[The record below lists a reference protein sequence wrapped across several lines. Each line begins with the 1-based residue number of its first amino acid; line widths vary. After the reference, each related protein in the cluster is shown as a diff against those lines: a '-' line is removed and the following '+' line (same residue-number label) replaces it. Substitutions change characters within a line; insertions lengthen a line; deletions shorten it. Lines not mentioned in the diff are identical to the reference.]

1 VEAALQTG
9 CRYGEL
15 GRLRC
20 GDLDAD
26 AGTLA
31 IKLTKSGK
39 PRFATLTEEGI
50 ALFSRL
56 AAGRGGNEFML
67 RKADGSPWGKGQQ
80 NRPLADACKRGG
92 IVPPIN
98 FHALRHTYASLSV
111 MAGAPLLVLARALGH
126 ATTRMTE
133 MHYAHLSPSFEA
145 SEIRRAAPRF
155 GIAADVVALLR
166 RGR

>member
-1 VEAALQTG
+1 LQTG

-20 GDLDAD
+20 GDFDAD

-31 IKLTKSGK
+31 IRLTKSGK
-39 PRFATLTEEGI
+39 PRFATLTEEGT

-56 AAGRGGNEFML
+56 AAGRGDDEFIL

-80 NRPLADACKRGG
+80 NRPLADACKRAG
-92 IVPPIN
+92 IVPGIN

-111 MAGAPLLVLARALGH
+111 MAGAPLLVVARALGH

-145 SEIRRAAPRF
+145 SEIRRTAPRF
-155 GIAADVVALLR
+155 GIPPDPVSVLHQR
-166 RGR
+166 RR